1 MKPQTARHEKQV
13 GAGAP
18 QLGEPLSFPARC
30 GETPN
35 SPPAPRE
42 VCWCKSSLGSGE
54 KIGGGSYRP
63 PVGNPSRQKRS
74 WGRHRRGW
82 GRI

>member
-30 GETPN
+30 GE
-35 SPPAPRE
+35 
-42 VCWCKSSLGSGE
+42 
-54 KIGGGSYRP
+54 KIGGGLP
-63 PVGNPSRQKRS
+63 KIWPQ
-74 WGRHRRGW
+74 
-82 GRI
+82 